1 VARNGG
7 RALSWRVLP
16 SPSTD
21 PTRGPA
27 DQWGERLPRS
37 LGLLSA
43 IAVLIGSTI
52 GSGIFRTPAV
62 IAGRVP
68 EPLAM
73 LGIWVLGG
81 GLVLCGALTYAEL
94 AAMFPRTG
102 GVLVFLREG
111 FGKFPAFLF
120 GWTEL
125 IIVRASAIG
134 AISTVFAEYLL
145 RSLGLDPELPTH
157 AAAVHYLAAVAIAL
171 TAFFSYVG
179 VRWSALVL
187 NLTTSTKYAALAVLV
202 VLAFVAGHGDFGHY
216 VEGGGKLE
224 VGLFGL
230 ALVSVLWAYDG
241 WADLSFVSGEVKDP
255 ERTLP
260 RALVLGTLGVVVI
273 YLAANAAY
281 LYLMPIAQMAASP
294 LVAADAAQAI
304 IGRLGVGIVAVVV
317 MISTFGTLAG
327 SMFTGPRIFYAMAEE
342 GLFFRAVGRAHPRYH
357 TPATAIVMTAAL
369 GIGFVLLRTFEQL
382 ADAFV
387 LGIWPFYALAAA
399 AVFVLR
405 RRRPDLR
412 RPVRTWGYPVV
423 PLLFLMSAALIL
435 GNALLTDRNAL
446 VPFGVIAAGVPAYWI
461 WRKSR
466 GKGTEDRGQET
477 EDRRQGTDDR
487 GQKTRG

>member
-1 VARNGG
+1 
-7 RALSWRVLP
+7 
-16 SPSTD
+16 
-21 PTRGPA
+21 
-27 DQWGERLPRS
+27 
-37 LGLLSA
+37 
-43 IAVLIGSTI
+43 
-52 GSGIFRTPAV
+52 
-62 IAGRVP
+62 
-68 EPLAM
+68 
-73 LGIWVLGG
+73 
-81 GLVLCGALTYAEL
+81 
-94 AAMFPRTG
+94 
-102 GVLVFLREG
+102 
-111 FGKFPAFLF
+111 
-120 GWTEL
+120 
-125 IIVRASAIG
+125 VRASAIG

-145 RSLGLDPELPTH
+145 RSLGFDPAVPAH
-157 AAAVHYLAAVAIAL
+157 ANMVHYLAAVAIAL

-187 NLTTSTKYAALAVLV
+187 NLTTTTKYAALALLV

-216 VEGGGKLE
+216 VAGGGTLE

-260 RALVLGTLGVVVI
+260 RALILGTLGVVVI

-357 TPATAIVMTAAL
+357 TPATAIVMTAVL

-423 PLLFLMSAALIL
+423 PLLFILSAVLIL
-435 GNALLTDRNAL
+435 GNALLTDPNAL

-461 WRKSR
+461 WRR
-466 GKGTEDRGQET
+466 MT
-477 EDRRQGTDDR
+477 GTDTGQGSGFR
-487 GQKTRG
+487 G

>member
-1 VARNGG
+1 M
-7 RALSWRVLP
+7 
-16 SPSTD
+16 T
-21 PTRGPA
+21 
-27 DQWGERLPRS
+27 
-37 LGLLSA
+37 A

-73 LGIWVLGG
+73 LGVWVLAGF
-81 GLVLCGALTYAEL
+81 LVLCGALTYAEL

-102 GVLVFLREG
+102 GVLIFLREG

-125 IIVRASAIG
+125 VIVRASALG
-134 AISTVFAEYLL
+134 AIATVFAEYLM
-145 RSLGLDPELPTH
+145 RSLGLNPELPEH
-157 AAAVHYLAAVAIAL
+157 AGTVHYLAAIAIAV
-171 TAFFSYVG
+171 TAAFNYVG

-187 NLTTSTKYAALAVLV
+187 NLTTGTKYAALALLVL
-202 VLAFVAGHGDFGHY
+202 LAFVAGHGDFSHY
-216 VEGGGKLE
+216 VETGGALD
-224 VGLFGL
+224 VRLFGL

-241 WADLSFVSGEVKDP
+241 WADLSFVSGEVRDP
-255 ERTLP
+255 QRNLP
-260 RALVLGTLGVVVI
+260 RALVLGTLAIVAI

-281 LYLMPIAQMAASP
+281 LYLMPIGQMAASP

-304 IGRLGVGIVAVVV
+304 VGRAGVGLVAVVV

-327 SMFTGPRIFYAMAEE
+327 SMLTGPRIFYAMAEE
-342 GLFFRAVGRAHPRYH
+342 GLFFRGIARIHPRFK
-357 TPATAIVMTAAL
+357 TPSTSILMTSAL
-369 GIGFVLLRTFEQL
+369 GIGFVLVRTFEQL
-382 ADAFV
+382 SDAFV

-405 RRRPDLR
+405 RTRPDLP

-423 PLLFLMSAALIL
+423 PLLFLLSAALIL

-446 VPFGVIAAGVPAYWI
+446 IPFGVIAAGVPAYWF
-461 WRKSR
+461 WRR
-466 GKGTEDRGQET
+466 GTGAAGPRSG
-477 EDRRQGTDDR
+477 
-487 GQKTRG
+487 